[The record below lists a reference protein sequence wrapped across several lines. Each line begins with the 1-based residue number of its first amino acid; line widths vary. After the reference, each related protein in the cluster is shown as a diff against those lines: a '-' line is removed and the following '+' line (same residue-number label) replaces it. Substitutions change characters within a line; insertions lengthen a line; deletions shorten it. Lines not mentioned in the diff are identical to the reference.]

1 MITPTLALPRF
12 RLRPVRW
19 GWLAVLATGWFL
31 LTELLA
37 AVPHDPQVSVVVV
50 RWAALLLGLGGV
62 VLAAPE
68 TDPPREVLRAAPVP
82 RWRTLA
88 LRLAGWLALGA
99 LAVLTLAV
107 RLDGTAGWTAA
118 DLVLG
123 GLPNFLLAT
132 AAGFLAANLTSV
144 LGGGAAAMAAIVGL
158 DTAGR
163 AWPAGFPVQLRSV
176 PGAPHWQASRV
187 WMVGLSLALMT
198 VALLLEA
205 RAGARVGLPHRRCP
219 MARPSP
225 ASQVRARP

>member
-1 MITPTLALPRF
+1 MITTTLALTRF

-37 AVPHDPQVSVVVV
+37 AVPHDPHVSVVVV

-118 DLVLG
+118 DLVRG
-123 GLPNFLLAT
+123 ALPNFLLVT
-132 AAGFLAANLTSV
+132 APGFLAANLTSA

-176 PGAPHWQASRV
+176 PGSPHWQASRV

-205 RAGARVGLPHRRCP
+205 RAGTRESLPRRCRP
-219 MARPSP
+219 TARPSP
-225 ASQVRARP
+225 ASQARARP

>member
-1 MITPTLALPRF
+1 MITTLALARF

-19 GWLAVLATGWFL
+19 GWLAVLAAGWFL

-37 AVPHDPQVSVVVV
+37 AVPRDPQLGVMVV

-68 TDPPREVLRAAPVP
+68 TDPPRDLLRAAPVP

-118 DLVLG
+118 DLVRG
-123 GLPNFLLAT
+123 MLPNLLLAT

-187 WMVGLSLALMT
+187 WMVGLSLALVA

-205 RAGARVGLPHRRCP
+205 RAGTRVGLPHRRCP
-219 MARPSP
+219 TARPSP
-225 ASQVRARP
+225 ASQASARP

>member
-1 MITPTLALPRF
+1 MITTTLALPRF

-50 RWAALLLGLGGV
+50 RCAALLLGLGGV

-205 RAGARVGLPHRRCP
+205 RAGTRVGLPQRRCP

-225 ASQVRARP
+225 ASQARARP

>member
-1 MITPTLALPRF
+1 MTATLALARF

-19 GWLAVLATGWFL
+19 GWLAVLVAGWWL
-31 LTELLA
+31 LTGLLA
-37 AVPHDPQVSVVVV
+37 AVPRDPQVGVVVV

-68 TDPPREVLRAAPVP
+68 TDPPRDLLGAVPVP

-88 LRLAGWLALGA
+88 LRLAGWLLLGSVP
-99 LAVLTLAV
+99 VLVLAV
-107 RLDGTAGWTAA
+107 RLGGTAGWTAA
-118 DLVLG
+118 DLARG
-123 GLPNFLLAT
+123 TLPNFVLAT

-163 AWPAGFPVQLRSV
+163 VWPAGFPVQLRSV
-176 PGAPHWQASRV
+176 PDGPHWQASRA
-187 WMVGLSLALMT
+187 WMVGLSLALMA

-205 RAGARVGLPHRRCP
+205 RASTRVDKPRRRRP
-219 MARPSP
+219 TARPSR
-225 ASQVRARP
+225 ASQARARP

>member
-1 MITPTLALPRF
+1 MITTLALARF

-19 GWLAVLATGWFL
+19 GWLAVLAAGWFL

-37 AVPHDPQVSVVVV
+37 AVPRDPQLGVMVV

-62 VLAAPE
+62 VLAASE
-68 TDPPREVLRAAPVP
+68 TDPPRDLLRAAPVP

-118 DLVLG
+118 DLVRG
-123 GLPNFLLAT
+123 MLPNVLLAT

-163 AWPAGFPVQLRSV
+163 AWPAGFPVQLRSL
-176 PGAPHWQASRV
+176 PGGPYWQVSRV
-187 WMVGLSLALMT
+187 WMVGLSLALVT

-205 RAGARVGLPHRRCP
+205 RADTRVGLPRRRRP
-219 MARPSP
+219 TARPSP
-225 ASQVRARP
+225 ASQARARP

>member
-1 MITPTLALPRF
+1 MITTLALARF

-19 GWLAVLATGWFL
+19 GWLAVLAAGWFL

-37 AVPHDPQVSVVVV
+37 AVPRDPQLGVMVV

-68 TDPPREVLRAAPVP
+68 TDPPRDLLRAAPVP

-107 RLDGTAGWTAA
+107 RLAGTAGWTAA
-118 DLVLG
+118 DLVRG
-123 GLPNFLLAT
+123 MLPNFLLAT

-187 WMVGLSLALMT
+187 WMVGLSLALVA

-205 RAGARVGLPHRRCP
+205 RAGTRVGLPHRRSP

-225 ASQVRARP
+225 ASQARARP

>member
-1 MITPTLALPRF
+1 MITTLALARF

-19 GWLAVLATGWFL
+19 GWLAVLAAGWFL

-37 AVPHDPQVSVVVV
+37 AVPRDPQLGVMVV

-118 DLVLG
+118 DLVRG
-123 GLPNFLLAT
+123 MLPNFLLAT

-187 WMVGLSLALMT
+187 WMVGLSLALVA

-205 RAGARVGLPHRRCP
+205 RAGTRVGLPRRRRP
-219 MARPSP
+219 TARPSP
-225 ASQVRARP
+225 ASQARARP

>member
-1 MITPTLALPRF
+1 MITTLALARF
-12 RLRPVRW
+12 RLRPVPW
-19 GWLAVLATGWFL
+19 GWLAVLAAGWCL
-31 LTELLA
+31 LTELLV
-37 AVPHDPQVSVVVV
+37 AVPRDPQVGVVVV

-68 TDPPREVLRAAPVP
+68 TDPPRDLLRAVPVP

-99 LAVLTLAV
+99 VAVQVLAV

-118 DLVLG
+118 DLIRG
-123 GLPNFLLAT
+123 GWPNFLLAT

-144 LGGGAAAMAAIVGL
+144 LGGGTAAMAAMVGL

-176 PGAPHWQASRV
+176 PGARTGKP
-187 WMVGLSLALMT
+187 
-198 VALLLEA
+198 
-205 RAGARVGLPHRRCP
+205 AGSGWSGSAWPW
-219 MARPSP
+219 
-225 ASQVRARP
+225 

>member
-1 MITPTLALPRF
+1 MITTLALARF

-37 AVPHDPQVSVVVV
+37 AVPRDPQLGVMVV

-68 TDPPREVLRAAPVP
+68 TDPPRDLLRAAPVP

-107 RLDGTAGWTAA
+107 RLHGTAGWTAA
-118 DLVLG
+118 DLVRG
-123 GLPNFLLAT
+123 MLPNFLLAT

-187 WMVGLSLALMT
+187 WMVGLSLALVA

-205 RAGARVGLPHRRCP
+205 RAGTRVSLPRRRRP
-219 MARPSP
+219 TARPSP
-225 ASQVRARP
+225 ASQARARP